1 MMTGDSP
8 YNNYNPDRGRHS
20 FEIASL
26 VMSIISMV
34 LLCTGILAIPFGA
47 LGILFA
53 VLSRKDKSP
62 LGKVALT
69 GVIISV
75 VSMVTG
81 ALITVYAIYTLMTD
95 PSVLEEVS
103 QMYARY
109 GIEMPTYP
117 TFSSKGGSL

>member
-53 VLSRKDKSP
+53 VLS
-62 LGKVALT
+62 
-69 GVIISV
+69 
-75 VSMVTG
+75 
-81 ALITVYAIYTLMTD
+81 TD
-95 PSVLEEVS
+95 RGDHIRCING
-103 QMYARY
+103 YR
-109 GIEMPTYP
+109 
-117 TFSSKGGSL
+117 SSHNRLCDLYVNDRSFGS